1 MRCGRSS
8 AVSSE
13 VNALLSVLA
22 IVMPLMLWVVS
33 NWCFTTLMDGEG
45 SMKDIYTATAYA
57 LKPYVLAAVPLFI
70 LSHVLTANEA
80 AFYTVLDTAVMIWV
94 LALIFFGMM
103 TVHDYSLS
111 KAVLTLLLTVI
122 GICLILFIALLF
134 INIVQDVVFFVTD
147 IYQEITFRFY

>member
-1 MRCGRSS
+1 M
-8 AVSSE
+8 
-13 VNALLSVLA
+13 
-22 IVMPLMLWVVS
+22 
-33 NWCFTTLMDGEG
+33 
-45 SMKDIYTATAYA
+45 
-57 LKPYVLAAVPLFI
+57 LAAVPLFI